1 MGHMKKAVS
10 IFLVMALALSMSA
23 TAFAASL
30 PMATPND
37 TIATS
42 AIGASA
48 NYALIIKEDGS
59 LWGRGYNNNG
69 NLGFFDDP
77 DFRARY
83 CINEWVKVMD
93 NVVSVST
100 NNGLTLIVKRDGSL
114 WACGRNGTGEV
125 GNGGKCN
132 IQSNWV
138 GESIQTV
145 PVKIL
150 DSVASAY
157 AGMEASY
164 AVKKDGSL
172 WAWGNNVQ
180 GLIGDGTTKNS
191 NLPKKI
197 MDGVV
202 MVSPGQAHTLVLK
215 TDGSV
220 WAWGSNFYG
229 QIGNG
234 GKTDFEIS
242 TVMNGAGKT
251 ITLYYQITPVKVLD
265 GAVKISAGNF
275 HSFALKSDGSVWG
288 WGYNLSSELGNGG
301 TSNNSYYESEA
312 GKVYAVQD
320 VPINL
325 MDNVK
330 SIHSSTSDGSYVI
343 KSDNSLWG
351 WGASEHALGIG
362 SSTQYQKYPVKITD
376 DVVYVNNCSAIK
388 SDNSLWVWGEDYGR
402 WQSIGGIGNYVEPSE
417 IGNFTSPTK
426 LFEGMLIPSKAALM
440 ADVTANPTSSKIIVN
455 GKEVSF
461 EAYSINGNN
470 YFKLR
475 DVAKVLSG
483 TGKQF
488 EVKWDGTKNVIN
500 LVSGSPYTV
509 VDGEL
514 AVGDGKAKTAVF
526 NSSPIYKDGVQ
537 VSLTAYTINGNNYF
551 KLRDI
556 GQAFDFGVTWDGA
569 ANTIRIDTSTGYQ
582 SEGN

>member
-1 MGHMKKAVS
+1 MGHLKKVVS

-23 TAFAASL
+23 TAFASSL
-30 PMATPND
+30 PIATANN

-42 AIGASA
+42 GLGGTR

-59 LWGRGYNNNG
+59 LWGRGYNNYG
-69 NLGFFDDP
+69 NLGFFNDP
-77 DFRARY
+77 DLKPRY
-83 CINEWVKVMD
+83 SINEWVKIME

-100 NNGLTLIVKRDGSL
+100 NYGLTLAVKKDGSL
-114 WACGRNGTGEV
+114 WAWGRNSAGEV
-125 GNGGKCN
+125 GNGGKSN
-132 IQSNWV
+132 ISSNNDGV
-138 GESIQTV
+138 PIQTT

-150 DSVASAY
+150 DNVASVY
-157 AGMEASY
+157 AGPEASY
-164 AVKKDGSL
+164 AAKKDGSL

-180 GLIGDGTTKNS
+180 GLFGDGTTKNL
-191 NLPKKI
+191 NVPKKI

-202 MVSPGQAHTLVLK
+202 MVSPGREHTLALK

-220 WAWGSNFYG
+220 WAWGSNAYG
-229 QIGNG
+229 QIGNS

-242 TVMNGAGKT
+242 TILNGAGKT
-251 ITLYYQITPVKVLD
+251 LTLYYQITPVKVLD
-265 GAVKISAGNF
+265 GAVEISTGEYQ
-275 HSFALKSDGSVWG
+275 SFALKSDGSLWG
-288 WGYNLSSELGNGG
+288 WGFNRFSELGNGG
-301 TSNNSYYESEA
+301 TSNSYFDSEA
-312 GKVYAVQD
+312 GNVYAFQNI
-320 VPINL
+320 PLKI
-325 MDNVK
+325 MDDVK
-330 SIHSSTSDGSYVI
+330 SIHSSTTDGSYAI

-351 WGASEHALGIG
+351 WGASEYTLGIG
-362 SSTQYQKYPVKITD
+362 SSTQYQKYPVKIMD

-402 WQSIGGIGNYVEPSE
+402 WQAEGGIGNFVAPSE
-417 IGNFTSPTK
+417 SGNLTSPTK
-426 LFEGMLIPSKAALM
+426 LLENMLIPSKAALM
-440 ADVTANPTSSKIIVN
+440 SNVTANPTSSKVIVN

-461 EAYSINGNN
+461 EAYGINGSN

-475 DVAKVLSG
+475 DIAKVLSG

-500 LVSGSPYTV
+500 LVSGSAYTV
-509 VDGEL
+509 TGGEL
-514 AVGDGKAKTAVF
+514 AAGDGKAKTAVF

-551 KLRDI
+551 KLRNI

-582 SEGN
+582 AEGN

>member
-1 MGHMKKAVS
+1 MGHMKKAVL

-30 PMATPND
+30 PMATTNN

-42 AIGASA
+42 GLGGTR
-48 NYALIIKEDGS
+48 NYALILKEDGS
-59 LWGRGYNNNG
+59 LWGRGYNNYG
-69 NLGFFDDP
+69 NLGFFNDP
-77 DFRARY
+77 DLKPRY
-83 CINEWVKVMD
+83 SINEWVKIME

-100 NNGLTLIVKRDGSL
+100 NYGLTLAVKKDGSL
-114 WACGRNGTGEV
+114 WAWGRNGSGEV
-125 GNGGKCN
+125 GNGGKSN
-132 IQSNWV
+132 IQSN
-138 GESIQTV
+138 GEGVSIQTT

-150 DSVASAY
+150 DNVASAY
-157 AGMEASY
+157 AGSEASY

-172 WAWGNNVQ
+172 WTWGNNVQ
-180 GLIGDGTTKNS
+180 GLFGDGTTKNS
-191 NLPKKI
+191 NVPKKI

-202 MVSPGQAHTLVLK
+202 MVSPGQEHTLALK

-220 WAWGSNFYG
+220 WAWGSNAYG
-229 QIGNG
+229 QIGNS

-242 TVMNGAGKT
+242 TILNGAGKKL
-251 ITLYYQITPVKVLD
+251 TLYYQITPVKVLD
-265 GAVKISAGNF
+265 GAVEISAGNY

-301 TSNNSYYESEA
+301 KSNSYYDSEA

-351 WGASEHALGIG
+351 WGVSEHALGIG
-362 SSTQYQKYPVKITD
+362 SSTQYQKYPVKIMD

-402 WQSIGGIGNYVEPSE
+402 WQSIGGIGNFVDPSE
-417 IGNFTSPTK
+417 IGNLTSPTK
-426 LFEGMLIPSKAALM
+426 LFEGMLMPSKAALM
-440 ADVTANPTSSKIIVN
+440 ADVSANPTSSKIIVN

-475 DVAKVLSG
+475 DVAKALSG

-500 LVSGSPYTV
+500 LVSGSPYTAV
-509 VDGEL
+509 GGEL

-537 VSLTAYTINGNNYF
+537 VNLAAYTINGNNYF
-551 KLRDI
+551 KLRDV

-569 ANTIRIDTSTGYQ
+569 ANTIRIDTSIGYQ
-582 SEGN
+582 PESN